1 MAATARSKVTSKFQ
15 ATIPEPIRQVLGLEA
30 GDTVI
35 YEVQGDKVV
44 VRRELPMDKEYL
56 VALSKTL
63 SEWASELDEAA
74 YGDL

>member
-1 MAATARSKVTSKFQ
+1 MAATARSRLTSKFQ

-44 VRRELPMDKEYL
+44 VRRELPS
-56 VALSKTL
+56 ANGTPI
-63 SEWASELDEAA
+63 
-74 YGDL
+74 